1 MNMGLQ
7 KSDNNDYYGQG
18 NNYGDNNYNDV
29 DTVFANNKELK
40 DLFEAFQNRSG
51 KVSLGEFVDYL
62 NNPSVRK
69 NCTILIDKCNTLL
82 KSKNTIKELDPRQ
95 FMQLFDLDLAEREN
109 FRLVFNVVD
118 QSRSDSIGIHEL
130 NSLNQNYELNLKKE
144 DMQLMI
150 ENLKKSNLESVT
162 SEELYTALYK
172 LN

>member
-1 MNMGLQ
+1 
-7 KSDNNDYYGQG
+7 
-18 NNYGDNNYNDV
+18 
-29 DTVFANNKELK
+29 
-40 DLFEAFQNRSG
+40 
-51 KVSLGEFVDYL
+51 
-62 NNPSVRK
+62 
-69 NCTILIDKCNTLL
+69 LIDKCNTLL
-82 KSKNTIKELDPRQ
+82 KSKNTVKELDPRQ

-109 FRLVFNVVD
+109 FRLVFNVID

-130 NSLNQNYELNLKKE
+130 NSLNQNYGYQFHPFQSKRSLELNLKKE